1 MIAAMHYE
9 EFKRQLGTAGVTARE
24 FGELVKLH
32 PKSITNYSQ
41 QGEVPSHL
49 PVIVTLM
56 GEMAEHGV
64 DFRTALSRIQIA
76 LNKPRGAVTKG
87 RFGGNRQTS

>member
-1 MIAAMHYE
+1 MRYE
-9 EFKRQLGTAGVTARE
+9 EFKRQLGKAGVTARE

-41 QGEVPSHL
+41 RGEVPSHL
-49 PVIVTLM
+49 AVIVTLM

-64 DFRTALSRIQIA
+64 DFRSALSRIQIA
-76 LNKPRGAVTKG
+76 PNKPRGAVAKG
-87 RFGGNRQTS
+87 RFGGNKQTS